1 MLTKAD
7 FRAIMRRQ
15 KTLVIDG
22 ALATEL
28 ETRGH
33 DLKHPLWS
41 GKVLRDDP
49 DSIQQVHLDYYLA
62 GADVAIT
69 ASYQASTDGLKK
81 HLQVDHDEATE
92 LIKRSVRLAQRA
104 RCQAYQQGRDE
115 EGSKL
120 LIAGSVGPYGAYLS
134 DGSEYRGDYKLT
146 ADEYRTFHQPRVKA
160 LVDAGVDMLA
170 IETIPSMSETEG
182 ILAMLKDDV
191 PDTIAWLSITLRD
204 SEHMSDGTPLT
215 QLVEKTAQSEQIV
228 AIGVNCVPMRMVTAS
243 LQHTKSILED
253 MPSPASNRDASAIA
267 TSGYQLPLV
276 CYPNSGET
284 WNAETKLWE
293 GSKSGSKD
301 ELTTRV
307 AYWQDAGAR
316 LIGGCCRTGPEF
328 VKGVAKALKQQ
339 RQQDEG
345 E

>member
-62 GADVAIT
+62 GADIAIT

-81 HLQVDHDEATE
+81 HLKVDHHDATE

-115 EGSKL
+115 EGSRL

-134 DGSEYRGDYKLT
+134 DGSEYRGDYILT
-146 ADEYRTFHQPRVKA
+146 ADEFRTFHYPRVKA
-160 LVDAGVDMLA
+160 LVDAGVDILA
-170 IETIPSMSETEG
+170 IETIPSMSETEA
-182 ILAMLKDDV
+182 ILAMLKDDF
-191 PDTIAWLSITLRD
+191 PDIIAWLSITLRD

-215 QLVEKTAQSEQIV
+215 ELVEKTAQSEQII
-228 AIGVNCVPMRMVTAS
+228 ALGVNCVPMRMVTAA
-243 LQHTKSILED
+243 LQHLKSILED
-253 MPSPASNRDASAIA
+253 LPSPVSNGDASVTPTLRIHM
-267 TSGYQLPLV
+267 PLV
-276 CYPNSGET
+276 CYPNSGEV

-293 GSKSGSKD
+293 GSKSGSEN
-301 ELTTRV
+301 ELATRV
-307 AYWQDAGAR
+307 GYWQEAGAR
-316 LIGGCCRTGPEF
+316 LMGGCCRTGPAF
-328 VKGVAKALKQQ
+328 VEGVATALRDEQ
-339 RQQDEG
+339 QQDDG